1 MSNER
6 SGSCGPV
13 RVLIVD
19 DHSIVRTGIAGML
32 AEDPTIEVI
41 GEAANGQEAMTQIA
55 SFAPD
60 VVLMDL
66 RMPEMDGTEAIATLR
81 RAGNTTGILV
91 LTTYDSDT
99 DILRAIESGAN
110 GYLLKD
116 TSREEL
122 IQAIEATARGETWL
136 TPAIASRV
144 LRQMQQPAS
153 GTLSDREIEVLRLVA
168 KGSSN
173 KEIAERIHVSLAT
186 VKTHL
191 IHIFRKLDVND
202 RTAAVTIALERGII
216 EI

>member
-1 MSNER
+1 MSER
-6 SGSCGPV
+6 GRGPGTIV

-32 AEDPTIEVI
+32 AEHPALDVV
-41 GEAANGQEAMTQIA
+41 GEAANGQEALGQIA
-55 SFAPD
+55 SLAPD

-66 RMPEMDGTEAIATLR
+66 RMPEMDGTEAIDALR
-81 RAGNTTGILV
+81 RAGNTIGILV

-116 TSREEL
+116 TSRDEL
-122 IQAIEATARGETWL
+122 IRAIEATARGETWL

-144 LRQMQQPAS
+144 LQQMQQPAS
-153 GTLSDREIEVLRLVA
+153 GTLSDREVEVLRLVA
-168 KGSSN
+168 KGCSN
-173 KEIAERIHVSLAT
+173 KEIAENIHVSLAT

-191 IHIFRKLDVND
+191 IHVFRKLDVND